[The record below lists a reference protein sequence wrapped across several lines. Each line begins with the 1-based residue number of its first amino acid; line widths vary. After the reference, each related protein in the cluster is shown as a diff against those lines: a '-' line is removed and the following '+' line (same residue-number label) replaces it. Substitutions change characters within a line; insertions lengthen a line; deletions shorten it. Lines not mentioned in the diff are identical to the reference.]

1 MAKVTKVIN
10 NVRVTELDALSDAM
24 EREYASACAGG
35 ETAVAKDVVLKGQFA
50 QLADLSARNTTA
62 IKQDAVVS
70 TLDEAD
76 GKRDAVT
83 RDLFTLAG
91 GYTASPFAEEKSAA
105 QDVCAVLEKYG
116 RGMTGKNY
124 ADQTALTES
133 LLEDLGAEKVAA
145 QIKALSGVAE
155 LVAQLREAQDGF
167 AKAHDGYIRA
177 KAGKGESASSLK
189 KPLVSLINDG
199 IVPYLNIVAAMEG
212 YADFVAAV
220 AGNIKK
226 TNDTVSRRTATGKKD
241 TASADGAK
249 TEK

>member
-1 MAKVTKVIN
+1 MVTVAKVNGKA
-10 NVRVTELDALSDAM
+10 RVTELDALSDAM
-24 EREYASACAGG
+24 EREYKLACGDG
-35 ETAVAKDVVLKGQFA
+35 STAVGRDAVLKAQFA

-91 GYTASPFAEEKSAA
+91 GYTASPFAEVRAAA
-105 QDVCAVLEKYG
+105 QDVCAVLDKYG
-116 RGMTGKNY
+116 RGMTAKNY

-133 LLEDLGAEKVAA
+133 LLEDLGAEKVTA

-167 AKAHDGYIRA
+167 AAAHDGYIKA

-189 KPLVSLINDG
+189 KPIVALINDN
-199 IVPYLNIVAAMEG
+199 IVPYLNIVAAMDG

-220 AGNIKK
+220 AGNIKS
-226 TNDTVSRRTATGKKD
+226 TNDTVARRTAAAKK
-241 TASADGAK
+241 GA
-249 TEK
+249 

>member
-1 MAKVTKVIN
+1 MVTVAKVNGKV
-10 NVRVTELDALSDAM
+10 RTTELDALSDAM
-24 EREYASACAGG
+24 EREYRLACGDG
-35 ETAVAKDVVLKGQFA
+35 QTAVGKDAVLKTQFA

-62 IKQDAVVS
+62 IRQDAVVS

-76 GKRDAVT
+76 SARDSAT

-91 GYTASPFAEEKSAA
+91 GYTASPFAEVRAA
-105 QDVCAVLEKYG
+105 AVGVCAVLDKYG

-145 QIKALSGVAE
+145 QVKALSGVAE
-155 LVAQLREAQDGF
+155 LVASLREAQDAF
-167 AKAHDGYIRA
+167 ASAHDGYIKA

-189 KPLVSLINDG
+189 KPIVSLINDN

-212 YADFVAAV
+212 YADFADAV
-220 AGNIKK
+220 AENIR
-226 TNDTVSRRTATGKKD
+226 NINNTVARRVATGK
-241 TASADGAK
+241 
-249 TEK
+249 

>member
-24 EREYASACAGG
+24 EREYKLACADG
-35 ETAVAKDVVLKGQFA
+35 ETAVGKDSVLKTQFA

-76 GKRDAVT
+76 GRRDAVT

-91 GYTASPFAEEKSAA
+91 GYTASPFAEVKSAA

-116 RGMTGKNY
+116 RGMTSRNY

-133 LLEDLGAEKVAA
+133 LLEDLGAEKIAA
-145 QIKALSGVAE
+145 QVKALSGVAE
-155 LVAQLREAQDGF
+155 LVASIREAQDAF
-167 AKAHDGYIRA
+167 ASAHDGYIKA

-189 KPLVSLINDG
+189 KPLVSLINDN
-199 IVPYLNIVAAMEG
+199 IVPYLNIVAAMDG
-212 YADFVAAV
+212 YADFVAAL

-226 TNDTVSRRTATGKKD
+226 TNDTVARRTAAGKK
-241 TASADGAK
+241 S
-249 TEK
+249 E

>member
-1 MAKVTKVIN
+1 MAKVVKVIN
-10 NVRVTELDALSDAM
+10 NVRVTELDAM
-24 EREYASACAGG
+24 EREYKLACGDG
-35 ETAVAKDVVLKGQFA
+35 LTAVGKDSVLKVQFA

-76 GKRDAVT
+76 GRRDAAT

-91 GYTASPFAEEKSAA
+91 GYTASPFAEVKAAA

-116 RGMTGKNY
+116 RGMTAKNY

-133 LLEDLGAEKVAA
+133 LLEDLGAEKVTA
-145 QIKALSGVAE
+145 QIKVLSGAAE

-199 IVPYLNIVAAMEG
+199 IVPYLNIVSAMNG

-226 TNDTVSRRTATGKKD
+226 TNDTVTRRTAAGKKE
-241 TASADGAK
+241 S
-249 TEK
+249 

>member
-1 MAKVTKVIN
+1 MATVAKVNGKAH
-10 NVRVTELDALSDAM
+10 VTELDSLSDAM
-24 EREYASACAGG
+24 EREYALACGDG
-35 ETAVAKDVVLKGQFA
+35 STTVAKDAILKTQFA
-50 QLADLSARNTTA
+50 QLTDLSARNTTA

-76 GKRDAVT
+76 SARDSVT
-83 RDLFTLAG
+83 RDLFTLST
-91 GYTASPFAEEKSAA
+91 GYTASPFSEVKSAA

-116 RGMTGKNY
+116 RGITNKGY
-124 ADQTALTES
+124 AEQTALTES

-145 QIKALSGVAE
+145 QVKSLSGVAE

-167 AKAHDGYIRA
+167 AAAHDGYIKA

-189 KPLVSLINDG
+189 KPLVSLINDN
-199 IVPYLNIVAAMEG
+199 IVPYLNIVAAMDG

-226 TNDTVSRRTATGKKD
+226 TNDTVARRAAGKKAED
-241 TASADGAK
+241 SV
-249 TEK
+249 E

>member
-1 MAKVTKVIN
+1 MAKVAKLIN
-10 NVRVTELDALSDAM
+10 NVRTTELDALSDAM
-24 EREYASACAGG
+24 EREFTLACGDG
-35 ETAVAKDVVLKGQFA
+35 STAVGRDAVLKTQFA
-50 QLADLSARNTTA
+50 QLADLSVRNTTA

-76 GKRDAVT
+76 SARDAAT

-91 GYTASPFAEEKSAA
+91 GYTASPFAEVKSAA
-105 QDVCAVLEKYG
+105 VGVCAVLEKYG
-116 RGMTGKNY
+116 RGMTGKSY

-167 AKAHDGYIRA
+167 AAAHDGYVRA

-189 KPLVSLINDG
+189 KPLVSLINDN
-199 IVPYLNIVAAMEG
+199 IVPYLNIVAVMDG
-212 YADFVAAV
+212 YADFVTAV
-220 AGNIKK
+220 AGNIKSM
-226 TNDTVSRRTATGKKD
+226 NDTVARRVAAGKK
-241 TASADGAK
+241 
-249 TEK
+249 

>member
-1 MAKVTKVIN
+1 MAKVVKVIN
-10 NVRVTELDALSDAM
+10 NVRTTELDALSDAM
-24 EREYASACAGG
+24 EREYKLACG
-35 ETAVAKDVVLKGQFA
+35 EGATAVAKDAVLKAQFG

-76 GKRDAVT
+76 SARDSAT

-91 GYTASPFAEEKSAA
+91 GYTASPFAEVRAA
-105 QDVCAVLEKYG
+105 AVGVCAVLDKYG

-145 QIKALSGVAE
+145 QIKSLSGVAE
-155 LVAQLREAQDGF
+155 LVAQLRSAQDGF
-167 AKAHDGYIRA
+167 ASAHDGYVRA

-189 KPLVSLINDG
+189 KPIVSLINDG
-199 IVPYLNIVAAMEG
+199 IVPYLNIVAAMDG
-212 YADFVAAV
+212 YAEFVAAV
-220 AGNIKK
+220 AGNIKS
-226 TNDTVSRRTATGKKD
+226 TNDTVARRTAAGKKE
-241 TASADGAK
+241 A
-249 TEK
+249 